1 MVFNSFSKSGCHNYI
16 IISDLSQRV
25 DAVKDENLKLKS
37 ENQVWHQLQYSVPR
51 GRSGGGGGGSD
62 KPVLV
67 LQYYK
72 KATEAQR
79 EGRGLGVMK
88 IKLTDFSA

>member
-37 ENQVWHQLQYSVPR
+37 ENQVRYQLQYSVLR
-51 GRSGGGGGGSD
+51 GVGGGAGWVRQAS
-62 KPVLV
+62 PSITVL
-67 LQYYK
+67 
-72 KATEAQR
+72 
-79 EGRGLGVMK
+79 
-88 IKLTDFSA
+88 